1 VSIIILIVIAAI
13 AGSIGARIAGRKSDG
28 CLMSIALGF
37 IGGLIG
43 QWLGNQLDFPQGP
56 TFRDLPI
63 LWAVIGAA
71 LFVAV
76 INLISGRDGE

>member
-1 VSIIILIVIAAI
+1 MSFIVLLIIAAI
-13 AGSIGARIAGRKSDG
+13 SGSMGARIAGQKSGG

-43 QWLGNQLDFPQGP
+43 RWIADRFNVPTGP
-56 TFRDLPI
+56 EFRDLPV
-63 LWAVIGAA
+63 LWAIIGAA

-76 INLISGRDGE
+76 INLITGRKR

>member
-1 VSIIILIVIAAI
+1 MGLVILLVIAAI
-13 AGSIGARIAGRKSDG
+13 SGSIGARIAGRQSDG

-63 LWAVIGAA
+63 LWAIIGAA
-71 LFVAV
+71 LFVALL
-76 INLISGRDGE
+76 NLISGRGRD

>member
-1 VSIIILIVIAAI
+1 MTIIVLVIIAAI
-13 AGSIGARIAGRKSDG
+13 SGSIGARIAGQRSDG

-43 QWLGNQLDFPQGP
+43 QWMADQFDVPTGP
-56 TFRDLPI
+56 EFRDLPV
-63 LWAVIGAA
+63 LWAIIGAA

-76 INLISGRDGE
+76 INLISGKNR